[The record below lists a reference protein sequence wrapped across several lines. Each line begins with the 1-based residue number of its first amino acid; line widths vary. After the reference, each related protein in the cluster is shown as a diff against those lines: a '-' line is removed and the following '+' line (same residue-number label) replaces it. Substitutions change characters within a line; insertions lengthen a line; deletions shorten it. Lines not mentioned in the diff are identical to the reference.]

1 MWCTFDLV
9 VFIVML
15 KSFIALVSK
24 YLYVWLTLATERIGW
39 RFGTREGG
47 GVTSRAYMV
56 YLWPYSVPVW
66 KNLLD
71 LSQGAATLIW
81 LTQIAIWEFSSKVLA
96 VEYDIFD
103 RLVFKIFV
111 GSFNARVFKFVWPKM
126 CVMLQLPILWS
137 SRASRS
143 LGRVC
148 GEVRNLIWWHMDKVK
163 KGVIVKSAGLQFW
176 LRGMYTKHY
185 WLWHNATPAVDVSY
199 MSS

>member
-1 MWCTFDLV
+1 MVHLWPRSVHCHVEVIHCTC
-9 VFIVML
+9 L
-15 KSFIALVSK
+15 KIPVC
-24 YLYVWLTLATERIGW
+24 LANSGYRANRLKIWDSG
-39 RFGTREGG
+39 GGG